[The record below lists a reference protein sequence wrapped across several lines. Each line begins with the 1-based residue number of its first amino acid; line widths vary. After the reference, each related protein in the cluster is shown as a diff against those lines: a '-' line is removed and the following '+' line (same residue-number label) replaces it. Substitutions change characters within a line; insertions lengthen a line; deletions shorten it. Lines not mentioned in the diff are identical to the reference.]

1 MSDTPADRRVALIA
15 RAVAHYEDR
24 PQQAAMAD
32 AVAAAFE
39 EGRHLIVEAGTGVGK
54 SFAYLVPAVERIL
67 RSRERVVISTHTI
80 ALQEQLIEKDIP
92 ALGAVVDGPLKAVLV
107 KGRQNYLGLR
117 RLMQTSRR
125 QQAIFS
131 NPVELRQ
138 LHRIEDWAGETADGS
153 LSDLPFQPDPLLWQR
168 VRSESNNCMGARC
181 EFYDRCFYQRARREA
196 EDADLLVVNHALF
209 FSDLAL
215 RRQNVTFLPDYDFVI
230 FDEAHNLESVAS
242 DHFGSSFSSA
252 QVRHLLTSLFN
263 ERTGRGFL
271 ALLESPEIVKQVV
284 EAQSRLDAFV
294 EALRQAYPGRQG
306 TVRLHRPLELPNLV
320 SPALTEL
327 AEGLKGLRKRLDHDD
342 DRFELNSFVDRCVQ
356 AAATVDALL
365 MQTLQNYVYWVEYD
379 EGRES
384 RATLHAAPLRVDEM
398 LRETLFEKTKAVVLT
413 SATLSTGGEDGFA
426 YIRSRLGVPDPVEVC
441 LDSPYDYAKQVTLH
455 LETGL
460 PEPNDGGFLAAAC
473 QRIEEYLELSQGRAF
488 VLFTSYAAMN
498 AAAELLGPFLEER
511 GMTLLVQGREFSRS
525 RMLERFRKSRA
536 AVLLGTDSF
545 WQGVDVPGQA
555 LENVIITKLPFAVP
569 DRPLVQARIDAI
581 RASGGDPF
589 MEFQLPEAVL
599 KLKQGFGRLIRSRT
613 DRGIVVILDR
623 RIRTKHYGRR
633 FLQALPPCRVE
644 IHGPAARR
652 GRDLDGA

>member
-1 MSDTPADRRVALIA
+1 MSDTPADRRVDLIA

-54 SFAYLVPAVERIL
+54 SFAYLVPAVERML

-92 ALGAVVDGPLKAVLV
+92 ALGAVLDGPLKAVLV

-125 QQAIFS
+125 QQAVFS
-131 NPVELRQ
+131 NPVEVRQ
-138 LHRIEDWAGETADGS
+138 LHRIEDWAGETGDGS
-153 LSDLPFQPDPLLWQR
+153 LSDLPFQPDPQLWQR

-271 ALLESPEIVKQVV
+271 AMLESPEIVKQVV
-284 EAQSRLDAFV
+284 DAQSRLDAFV

-306 TVRLHRPLELPNLV
+306 TVRLHRPLEMPNLL

-327 AEGLKGLRKRLDHDD
+327 ADGLKDLRKRFEHDD
-342 DRFELNSFVDRCVQ
+342 DRFELNSFVDRCTQ
-356 AAATVDALL
+356 AAATVEALL

-398 LRETLFEKTKAVVLT
+398 LREALFEQTKSVVLT

-426 YIRSRLGVPDPVEVC
+426 YIRGRLGVPDPVEVC

-460 PEPNDGGFLAAAC
+460 PEPNDGAFLAAAC
-473 QRIEEYLELSQGRAF
+473 ERIEDYLEMSQGRAF
-488 VLFTSYAAMN
+488 ILFTSYAAMN
-498 AAAELLGPFLEER
+498 EAARLLAPFLEKQ
-511 GMTLLVQGREFSRS
+511 GMTMLVQGREVSRS
-525 RMLERFRKSRA
+525 RMLEQFRKERA

-581 RASGGDPF
+581 RANGGEPF

-613 DRGIVVILDR
+613 DRGIVVMLDK
-623 RIRTKHYGRR
+623 RIRTKYYGRR

-644 IHGPAARR
+644 VHGPTSSGRR
-652 GRDLDGA
+652 DPGGR